1 MIPISYNSIAKTS
14 TSGSTGST
22 WFNLARDASAVE
34 SRNYEH
40 TDRDG
45 HVKGFLINYEIIG
58 AANQFFMLT
67 TAPNSWKMRNAFRK
81 FHAYRNL
88 MFDNAGV
95 SKSELGRY
103 GHTIRPYMS
112 DCHRKAEI
120 AYDPEQASTLVIGQP
135 SVVTCSG
142 TVPMKKGEWTYSKLA
157 TTPLYTEAAGTMG
170 ASTLDVAD
178 EFELTICDVNQVS
191 DTESGT
197 SGQYDSVGMIHSYN
211 LDRMEVVTPGTTA
224 GITIEGP
231 QNPLAALIASGNQAA
246 GEILEITQDQE
257 LEKPPYDTSD
267 NGDSIKAVIDKFDKV
282 PTTAGVTRGSM
293 FVPAGILQII
303 PSTTDGFVLK
313 VNIVGEVLCKDMA

>member
-1 MIPISYNSIAKTS
+1 MIPITYNSIAKTAN
-14 TSGSTGST
+14 TGSSGST

-40 TDRDG
+40 TDRAG
-45 HVKGFLINYEIIG
+45 HVKGFLINYEIVG
-58 AANQFFMLT
+58 NANQFYMLAT
-67 TAPNSWKMRNAFRK
+67 VPNSWKMRNAFRK
-81 FHAYRNL
+81 FHAYRDL

-112 DCHRKAEI
+112 DCHRKAEL

-135 SVVTCSG
+135 AVVTCSG
-142 TVPMKKGEWTYSKLA
+142 TTDMKKGEWTYSKLA
-157 TTPLYTEAAGTMG
+157 TTPLYTEAAGPMKVS
-170 ASTLDVAD
+170 ALDVAD
-178 EFELTICDVNQVS
+178 EFELTICDVNQTPT
-191 DTESGT
+191 TESGT

-211 LDRMEVVTPGTTA
+211 LDRMEVVTPSSAPGV
-224 GITIEGP
+224 TIDGP

-246 GEILEITQDQE
+246 GEILEITMDQE
-257 LEKPPYDTSD
+257 LENPPYDISD
-267 NGDSIKAVIDKFDKV
+267 NGDSINAVVDQFAKV
-282 PTTAGVTRGSM
+282 STTLGVTRGSM

-303 PSTTDGFVLK
+303 PSTTDGFILK